1 MVQVSP
7 WLFPVVAESR
17 LAKVFFV
24 RDISHIPDL
33 TIYQYE
39 KNSIK
44 ANETLMAKKVQ

>member
-7 WLFPVVAESR
+7 WLFPLVAESR

-24 RDISHIPDL
+24 RDISHISDL

-39 KNSIK
+39 NNSIK
-44 ANETLMAKKVQ
+44 ANETFSETKVQ